1 MACYSTSQP
10 AKDSARQSFGPPLD
24 LKLNRDAP
32 YDWVVGELHLLRVLV
47 VVAAAMLC
55 SGCAV
60 QIVERQPVGLV
71 VSRDLDAAQ
80 VSAAAVDQ
88 RTTTV
93 GAWIGLGGRAVESLG
108 LGYRRSH
115 RLQVPADCRL
125 VIVVPSEAML
135 KRVQESGVIEKGTN
149 ACAIS
154 EPQPSPP

>member
-1 MACYSTSQP
+1 M
-10 AKDSARQSFGPPLD
+10 
-24 LKLNRDAP
+24 
-32 YDWVVGELHLLRVLV
+32 RVLV

-60 QIVERQPVGLV
+60 QIVERQHVGLV

-93 GAWIGLGGRAVESLG
+93 GAWIGPGLGGRTVESLG

-154 EPQPSPP
+154 ESQPSPP